1 MSRTYVPKALRERV
15 AAQAGY
21 RCGYC
26 LTPTRIT
33 GMAMEIEHI
42 IPEAMGGPTLE
53 DNLWLA
59 CTACNLHKSD
69 RAVAADPDTGEIVHL
84 YDPRHQNWREHFKWS
99 DAGDLIIGLT
109 ATGRAT
115 VKALH
120 LNRHDLALA
129 RLNWV
134 AAGWHP
140 PVE

>member
-15 AAQAGY
+15 AAQAKY

-26 LTPTRIT
+26 LTSTRIT
-33 GMAMEIEHI
+33 GIAMEIEHI
-42 IPEAMGGPTLE
+42 NPEAMGGPTVE

-69 RAVAADPDTGEIVHL
+69 RVVAADPDTGEVVHL

-99 DAGDLIIGLT
+99 NAGDLIIGLT

-120 LNRHDLALA
+120 LNRRDLALA

-134 AAGWHP
+134 SAGWHP
-140 PVE
+140 PAE